1 MEITKDEIALFIS
14 GRKHFKT
21 VIKDKEGYYYIMIK
35 GLINEEEITIKNSY
49 ALNTRAPQYN
59 NILFYIPIYIYLKYI
74 YIYTYIYIYIYIYIC
89 MYV

>member
-1 MEITKDEIALFIS
+1 MEIAKAEIAIFLP
-14 GRKHFKT
+14 GRIHFKT

-59 NILFYIPIYIYLKYI
+59 NILFYIPIYIYIYLK
-74 YIYTYIYIYIYIYIC
+74 YIYIYIYIY
-89 MYV
+89 MYIYV